1 VSAPAQTGA
10 APIPF
15 RAEHGGEGGQLAGG
29 LLTAVVLLALASVA
43 LLHARRKG
51 WLRRWIPAGAAA
63 ADKPV
68 QASAGVLLHRQRL
81 SRQTTLYV
89 VDIDGQRIAI
99 TESTAQVSTQLLP
112 TAGREAD
119 SHDS

>member
-1 VSAPAQTGA
+1 MSAPAASTA

-29 LLTAVVLLALASVA
+29 LLTALVLLALATFA

-51 WLRRWIPAGAAA
+51 WLRRWIPAGPS
-63 ADKPV
+63 DKPMPA
-68 QASAGVLLHRQRL
+68 ASGILLHRQRL

-89 VDIDGQRIAI
+89 VDIDGQRMAI

-112 TAGREAD
+112 ATDAEAER
-119 SHDS
+119 HDA